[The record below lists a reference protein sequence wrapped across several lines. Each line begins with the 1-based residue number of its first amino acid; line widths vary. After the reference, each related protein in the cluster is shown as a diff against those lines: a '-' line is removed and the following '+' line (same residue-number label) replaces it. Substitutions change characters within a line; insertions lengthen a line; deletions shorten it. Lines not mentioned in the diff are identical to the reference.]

1 MKTLTVYNS
10 KGGVAKSTL
19 AALLG
24 EWLVSRGH
32 RVVIV
37 DLDRQGSQSEIFRLL
52 DPDGLASEAL
62 HLVFKRKVSALAALT
77 PVAAERLPEGAAAR
91 GGGLWV
97 LQGGPQSVEAI
108 DEVAANPVRYRLVN
122 TADIVRGPLRE
133 LAGWQDE
140 AGRGFDYAILDMG
153 PSDQVAALA
162 GLVAT
167 DWLVIPTTTELLSL
181 ARIGPVLEEAEVAA
195 QENPAL
201 RVLGIVTVMNTR
213 YFGGLVKSQVTQVGE
228 QYLRETY
235 DGLLLRDEKGE
246 PVDIRYHEAW
256 KKAMWAGGSLLD
268 GLHGPALADAQR
280 FLTTVGRVL
289 EG

>member
-1 MKTLTVYNS
+1 MKVLTVYNS

-19 AALLG
+19 VALLG
-24 EWLVSRGH
+24 EWLSSRGC
-32 RVVIV
+32 RVVIL

-52 DPDGLASEAL
+52 GPDGLSSEAL
-62 HLVFKRKVSALAALT
+62 HLVVKRQVSALAALT
-77 PVAAERLPEGAAAR
+77 PVAAGRLPEGTAAR
-91 GGGLWV
+91 GGALWV

-108 DEVAANPVRYRLVN
+108 DEVASNPVRYRLANPV
-122 TADIVRGPLRE
+122 DIVRGPLRE
-133 LAGWQDE
+133 LATWRDE
-140 AGRGFDYAILDMG
+140 DGRGFDYAILDMG
-153 PSDQVAALA
+153 PSDQIAALA

-167 DWLVIPTTTELLSL
+167 DWLLIPTTTELLSL
-181 ARIGPVLEEAEVAA
+181 TRIAPVLEEAEVAA

-201 RVLGIVTVMNTR
+201 GVLGIVTVMNTR

-235 DGLLLRDEKGE
+235 EGLLLRDEKGE

-268 GLHGPALADAQR
+268 GLSGLAEADAQR
-280 FLTTVGRVL
+280 FLTTVGKVL
-289 EG
+289 EV

>member
-19 AALLG
+19 AALIA
-24 EWLVSRGH
+24 EWFASRGC
-32 RVVIV
+32 RVVLV

-52 DPDGLASEAL
+52 GPDGLASEGL
-62 HLVFKRKVSALAALT
+62 HLVFKRKTSALTALT
-77 PVAAERLPEGAAAR
+77 PVAAERLPEGTVAR
-91 GGGLWV
+91 GGGVWV
-97 LQGGPQSVEAI
+97 MQGGPQSVEAI

-140 AGRGFDYAILDMG
+140 TGRGLDYAILDMG

-167 DWLVIPTTTELLSL
+167 DWLLIPTTTELLSL

-246 PVDIRYHEAW
+246 AVDIRYHEGW
-256 KKAMWAGGSLLD
+256 KKAMWSGRSLLD
-268 GLHGPALADAQR
+268 TLNGPALADAQR
-280 FLTTVGRVL
+280 FLTTVVRGM

>member
-1 MKTLTVYNS
+1 MRVLLVEDDPR
-10 KGGVAKSTL
+10 L
-19 AALLG
+19 AALIA
-24 EWLVSRGH
+24 EWLTSRGC

-52 DPDGLASEAL
+52 GPDGRAEEAL
-62 HLVFKRKVSALAALT
+62 HLVFRRKTSALAALT
-77 PVAAERLPEGAAAR
+77 AVAAERLPDGAVAR
-91 GGGLWV
+91 GGALWV

-108 DEVAANPVRYRLVN
+108 DEVADNPVRYRLVN

-133 LAGWQDE
+133 LAAWQDDQ
-140 AGRGFDYAILDMG
+140 GRGFDYAILDMG

-167 DWLVIPTTTELLSL
+167 DWLLIPTTTELLSL
-181 ARIGPVLEEAEVAA
+181 ARIAPVLEEAEVAA
-195 QENPAL
+195 QENPLL

-235 DGLLLRDEKGE
+235 EGLLLRDEKGE
-246 PVDIRYHEAW
+246 PVDIRYHESW

-268 GLHGPALADAQR
+268 ALSGPALADAQR

-289 EG
+289 EV